1 MKICKHSTKLFAS
14 AKAVVT
20 LFLRLPGND
29 RVLHVIQRLEN
40 LNEKDVE
47 ETLANVMLEFV
58 DRHRNIL
65 EIFMGHFNRI
75 KIQYDI
81 DLTNFSVNKQLLLG
95 AFFTK
100 EYSIQAAALF
110 NPSIVPHPDQQGLNP
125 GEKRFIISLR
135 ATGEGHISSII
146 FRTGIVD
153 QQGKINLDT
162 PSGYCRILQKNNET
176 IYVKKDITSPAESV
190 EGFNTN
196 VLDKLPASF
205 TASEAMGI
213 LKSIPNHEQSAIE
226 SINILEEMFDMN
238 YDLEDSSNQSVS
250 EKVIFPTAKG
260 ESMGM
265 EDVRLVKFEDGGRI
279 WYYGTYTAYDGK
291 HIQTKLIE
299 TTDFNIF
306 KIRTLYGSAIHD
318 KGMALFPE
326 KVNGKFVM
334 ISRQGGENLNI
345 MFSNDLYFW
354 EKFDVLMEPRFCWE
368 LLQLGNCGSPI
379 KTEKGWLLLTHGVGA
394 MRKYV
399 ISAILLDLNNPK
411 LIIGRMA
418 KPFLVADESER
429 EGYVPNV
436 VYTCGF
442 MLHGGLIIIPYAIS
456 DSATGFIT
464 IALDDLLK
472 ETIH

>member
-1 MKICKHSTKLFAS
+1 MKISKHPTKLYAS

-20 LFLRLPGND
+20 LFLNLPGSD
-29 RVLHVIQRLEN
+29 RVLHVIQRLKN
-40 LNEKDVE
+40 FSEKDVE
-47 ETLANVMLEFV
+47 ENLENVMREFS
-58 DRHRNIL
+58 DRHRNIRG
-65 EIFMGHFNRI
+65 IFLNHFNRI
-75 KIQYDI
+75 KIQNKSELSD
-81 DLTNFSVNKQLLLG
+81 FSVNKQLLLG

-125 GEKRFIISLR
+125 GEKRFIMSLR

-146 FRTGIVD
+146 FRTGTVD
-153 QQGKINLDT
+153 QQGKISLDA
-162 PSGYCRILQKNNET
+162 PAGYCGILQKNNNALYHRNEIQRYT
-176 IYVKKDITSPAESV
+176 DSFQR
-190 EGFNTN
+190 FNSI
-196 VLDKLPASF
+196 VLDKLPESF
-205 TASEAMGI
+205 TASEAISI
-213 LKSIPNHEQSAIE
+213 LKSIPDPGQSAIE
-226 SINILEEMFDMN
+226 YIKMVEEMLDMN
-238 YDLEDSSNQSVS
+238 YELEVSPNLPIS
-250 EKVIFPTAKG
+250 EKVIFPSAKG
-260 ESMGM
+260 ERMGM
-265 EDVRLVKFEDGGRI
+265 EDVRLVKFEDGGKV

-299 TTDFNIF
+299 TIDFIHF
-306 KIRTLYGSAIHD
+306 KIRILYGSAIHD

-334 ISRQGGENLNI
+334 ISRQGGENINI
-345 MFSNDLYFW
+345 MFSQDLYNW
-354 EKFDVLMEPRFCWE
+354 EQFQVLMEPQFSWE

-411 LIIGRMA
+411 VIIGRMDQ
-418 KPFLVADESER
+418 PFLVADESER

-442 MLHGGLIIIPYAIS
+442 MLHSGLILIPYAIS

-472 ETIH
+472 EIIH